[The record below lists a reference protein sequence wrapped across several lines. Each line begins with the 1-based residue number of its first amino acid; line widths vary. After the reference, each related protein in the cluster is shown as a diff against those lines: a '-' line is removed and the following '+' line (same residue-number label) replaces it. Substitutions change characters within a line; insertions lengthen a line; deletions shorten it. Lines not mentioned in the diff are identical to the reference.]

1 MRFMTH
7 AKFAISAI
15 AALLLGA
22 IGCGLIDTDI
32 TKFTFKLPSKKYAF
46 VAPNVGTIPSTPIA
60 CGAGTAVPTCL
71 SPLTCDDGICTGHAP
86 VSVVRKMDFRKDAA
100 ELTSYASITD
110 LKIESIKYTVVSTAN
125 IEIPTI
131 EIFLAP
137 DGVTDPA
144 SPNARKFGSIPPIAA
159 GETRTGQV
167 VKEADADAAFSSF
180 ATNIDVPFN
189 FIATTTVVIPTG
201 SPTPT
206 GMVDVTI
213 DGMLSATPMF

>member
-1 MRFMTH
+1 MPTMR
-7 AKFAISAI
+7 AKFAISVI
-15 AALLLGA
+15 GALVLGA

-32 TKFTFKLPSKKYAF
+32 TKFTFKLPAKTYTIT
-46 VAPNVGTIPSTPIA
+46 APNAGTIPSTPIA
-60 CGAGTAVPTCL
+60 CGPGTAVATCP
-71 SPLTCDDGICTGHAP
+71 SPLTCDDAVCTGHVP

-110 LKIESIKYTVVSTAN
+110 LKIENIKYSVVSTAN
-125 IEIPTI
+125 IEVPTI

-144 SPNARKFGSIPPIAA
+144 APSARKFGSIPPIAA
-159 GETRTGQV
+159 GATVSGDV
-167 VKEADADAAFSSF
+167 VKEPDADAAFTSF

-189 FIATTTVVIPTG
+189 FIAATTVDIPTG

-206 GMVDVTI
+206 GMVNITI
-213 DGMLSATPMF
+213 NGTLSATPMF

>member
-1 MRFMTH
+1 MPTMLR

-15 AALLLGA
+15 GALVLGA

-32 TKFTFKLPSKKYAF
+32 AKFTFKLPSKKYVF
-46 VAPNVGTIPSTPIA
+46 TAPNAGTVPSTPIP
-60 CGAGTAVPTCL
+60 CGTCPA
-71 SPLTCDDGICTGHAP
+71 PLTCDAGVCTGHVP

-144 SPNARKFGSIPPIAA
+144 SPSAKKFGSIPPIPA
-159 GETRTGQV
+159 GSSRSGEV
-167 VKEADADAAFSSF
+167 VKEADADAVFSSF
-180 ATNIDVPFN
+180 ATNIDMPFN
-189 FIATTTVVIPTG
+189 FIATTNVAIPTG

-206 GMVDVTI
+206 GMVDITI

>member
-1 MRFMTH
+1 MPTMR

-15 AALLLGA
+15 GALVLGA

-32 TKFTFKLPSKKYAF
+32 AKFTFKLPSKKYTF
-46 VAPNVGTIPSTPIA
+46 TAPSVGTIPPTQVT
-60 CGAGTAVPTCL
+60 CGAGGSVPTCP
-71 SPLTCDDGICTGHAP
+71 SPLTCDAGVCTGHVP

-110 LKIESIKYTVVSTAN
+110 LKIENIKYTVVSTAN

-144 SPNARKFGSIPPIAA
+144 SPSARKFGSIPSIPA
-159 GETRTGQV
+159 GATKTGDV
-167 VKEADADAAFSSF
+167 IKEPDADAAFSSF

-189 FIATTTVVIPTG
+189 FIATTNVPIPTG

-206 GMVDVTI
+206 GMVDITI
-213 DGMLSATPMF
+213 DGTLSATPMF